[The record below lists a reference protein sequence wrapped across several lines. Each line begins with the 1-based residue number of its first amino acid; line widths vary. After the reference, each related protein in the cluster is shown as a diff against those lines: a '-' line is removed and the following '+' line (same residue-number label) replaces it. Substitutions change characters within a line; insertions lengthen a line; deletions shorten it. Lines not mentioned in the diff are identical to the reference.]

1 MEPKVTELTI
11 KSDQLEAVKSEIQ
24 TALESQRKMVQNSLK
39 RTLSNLET
47 FEQKFGFTTS
57 ILFQKEAQGQL
68 NDDNLEFIEWLGEA
82 HILKRLQTELDLLD
96 GIQIC
101 S

>member
-1 MEPKVTELTI
+1 MTELTI

-24 TALESQRKMVQNSLK
+24 TALESQRKMVQNSLD
-39 RTLSNLET
+39 RTLSNLDT

-57 ILFQKEAQGQL
+57 SLFQKEAQGHL
-68 NDDNLEFIEWLGEA
+68 NDDNLELIEWLGEA
-82 HILKRLQTELDLLD
+82 RMLERLKTELELLD